1 MQSLLALSRVIDA
14 FNARLGQWLSWL
26 VVVAVLVSS
35 GNAIIRKV
43 FDSSSNA
50 FLELQWVLFGIVFL
64 LCSPW
69 TLLSNEHIRIDIV
82 NHGLP
87 IKVRG
92 WIDMIGHV
100 LFLVPFLV
108 ILLVTSVPFFITSY
122 KQNEQSF
129 SAGGL
134 PQWPAKSLI
143 MIACVLLLAQ
153 AVSEI
158 IKRAAMMRGLI
169 PDSNATAVSAHRAA
183 ELEAERLAAVIKNQ
197 TP

>member
-1 MQSLLALSRVIDA
+1 LQSLLALSRVIDA

-143 MIACVLLLAQ
+143 MIACVLLLARTDPRFQ
-153 AVSEI
+153 RDGRE
-158 IKRAAMMRGLI
+158 RA
-169 PDSNATAVSAHRAA
+169 
-183 ELEAERLAAVIKNQ
+183 
-197 TP
+197 